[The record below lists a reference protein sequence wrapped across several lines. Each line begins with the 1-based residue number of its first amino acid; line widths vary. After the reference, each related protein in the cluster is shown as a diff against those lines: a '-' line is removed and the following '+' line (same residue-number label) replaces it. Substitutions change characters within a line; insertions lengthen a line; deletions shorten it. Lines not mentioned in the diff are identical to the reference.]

1 MNLNENIQRLRR
13 QAGLSQE
20 ALAEKLG
27 VSRQAVSK
35 WESGAALPEL
45 EKLADLAQL
54 FSVRLDELVGLPAP
68 NAPEKTDPSS
78 GADSVEKISAAYEQT
93 LHHLLTSVNAQTAAH
108 YKKLLGAV
116 GVLAAGALVAVS
128 LMFSSQLRTLRLDTN
143 NRIAQLNSSI
153 SELYGQIHTPQT
165 PASNEVLSYECLI
178 GALDP
183 LQNRMTLDL
192 SATPREYR
200 EGTAA
205 RFVLRSDDFEPLSV
219 DAARGADGAYTA
231 AAELPISNQVEI
243 SLVLMQDGVER
254 TEPLETLYGF
264 ADMSRL
270 EVSAF
275 CNGGYSRFNSE
286 NTVRFHVTPTATLYS
301 YDTEWLQKSN
311 LPPLAPESGRA
322 ELTQNGKVIQSVP
335 LTFSPADEHAGTGS
349 SDAGSSA
356 PVRYGSEGFSAEGEA
371 IERTCGFVPGDC
383 FALALYLTDSY
394 GQQYEELIFSFS
406 IAEDGSFTDAARP
419 VANTVSKRRDTPPL
433 LRKTKGQDALLSPF
447 ANY

>member
-45 EKLADLAQL
+45 EKLAELAQL
-54 FSVRLDELVGLPAP
+54 FSVRLDELVGLTAP
-68 NAPEKTDPSS
+68 NAPETAQPSPAS
-78 GADSVEKISAAYEQT
+78 DSAENASANYEQT
-93 LHHLLTSVNAQTAAH
+93 LHRLLAAVNAQTAAH
-108 YKKLLGAV
+108 YKKLLAAV
-116 GVLAAGALVAVS
+116 GLLAAGALAAVS
-128 LMFSSQLRTLRLDTN
+128 LLFSSQLRTLRLDTN

-153 SELYGQIHTPQT
+153 SELYGRISTPQT
-165 PASNEVLSYECLI
+165 PTNNEVLSYECLL
-178 GALDP
+178 GALEP

-200 EGTAA
+200 EGTTA
-205 RFVLRSDDFEPLSV
+205 RFVLRSADFEPVNV
-219 DAARGADGAYTA
+219 DAVRGADGAYTA
-231 AAELPISNQVEI
+231 AAELPISNRVEV
-243 SLVLMQDGVER
+243 SLVLIQDGVER

-286 NTVRFHVTPTATLYS
+286 NSVRFHVTPTATLHV
-301 YDTEWLQKSN
+301 YDTEWLQKSE
-311 LPPLAPESGRA
+311 LSPLIPESGRA

-335 LTFSPADEHAGTGS
+335 LTFSPAGEPVDAGG
-349 SDAGSSA
+349 SDAGVST
-356 PVRYGSEGFSAEGEA
+356 PVRYGSEGFAAEGEA
-371 IERTCGFVPGDC
+371 IERTCDFVPGDR
-383 FALALYLTDSY
+383 FALTLYLTDSY
-394 GQQYEELIFSFS
+394 GQQYEELIFAFS
-406 IAEDGSFTDAARP
+406 IAEDGSFIDVER
-419 VANTVSKRRDTPPL
+419 
-433 LRKTKGQDALLSPF
+433 
-447 ANY
+447 